1 MTSIASLVVR
11 RAGIVAICV
20 ALHSL
25 VHAQAPAAAGPE
37 RWEAEIRAMEAAD
50 AAAPPAK
57 GGIVFIGSSS
67 IRLWKTLAD
76 DFPGLPVV
84 NRGFGGSQM
93 ADSTFFAPR
102 ILLPL
107 EPRLVVVYSGG
118 NDINAGRTAAEV
130 EAAFRAFVA
139 RVHETLP
146 AARIAYISIAGN
158 PARWAQVDRVRDAN
172 ARIAAL
178 ARTDPRLAFIDV
190 FPHMLGADGL
200 PRPEIFVA
208 DRLHMNA
215 EGYKI
220 WTRVV
225 GPYLR

>member
-1 MTSIASLVVR
+1 MR

-146 AARIAYISIAGN
+146 ATRIAYISIAGN
-158 PARWAQVDRVRDAN
+158 PARWAQVDRVKDAN
-172 ARIAAL
+172 ARIAAF

-220 WTRVV
+220 WKKVV
-225 GPYLR
+225 GPYLRQ